1 MNPKRSRS
9 LTDVQLGFEL
19 REYKMNSA
27 SPCSPPRSHQVE
39 FCTGPGPKFSPVYS
53 TVATDFIVRL
63 AKYTK
68 FGQVTYKIESK
79 YKMLRIKTQ
88 GDLFQASVEGR
99 CELEIRRENEEGR

>member
-27 SPCSPPRSHQVE
+27 ASPGSPPRSHQVE
-39 FCTGPGPKFSPVYS
+39 FCTGPVQNPKISPVYS
-53 TVATDFIVRL
+53 TVAIDFIVRL

-68 FGQVTYKIESK
+68 FGQVT
-79 YKMLRIKTQ
+79 
-88 GDLFQASVEGR
+88 
-99 CELEIRRENEEGR
+99 